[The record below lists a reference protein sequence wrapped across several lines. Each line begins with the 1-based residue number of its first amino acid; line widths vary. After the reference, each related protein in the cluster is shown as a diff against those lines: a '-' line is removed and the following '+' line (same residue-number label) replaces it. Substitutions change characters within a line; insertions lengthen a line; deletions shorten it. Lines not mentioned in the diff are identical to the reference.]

1 MSNRCADIRFGTDGW
16 RGIIADDCT
25 VETVRCVGRAYATF
39 LREQGLDRRPRV
51 VLGFDRRFASD
62 LFAEALADELS
73 LAGVDVLMCRQPV
86 PTPVV
91 SFVITQFGADGGL
104 VVTASHNPPRY
115 NGIKIKTTAGASAPP
130 ELYRALEERMAQG
143 RVVSPAQSR
152 GNVTEVRPLDVYL
165 ERLERIAPVAAIR
178 AAGFT
183 VIADPLY
190 GATAGLLSQLLNGDL
205 TKCVEVNAAHNPLFP
220 GIRGPEPVEQNL
232 GKLQRA
238 VVDGQATLGLA
249 FDGDGDRLGVVDE
262 RGVYVSAQH
271 VFALLAYYLL
281 ELRGLRGPIVRSVNG
296 SAMLDR
302 LAQHYGVTVVETPN
316 GFPYLARAMQEH
328 RAVIAGEESGGIAV
342 ALHLPERDG
351 LLCGLLLLDL
361 LWQRRSPLSQV
372 LDELRAIVGDWTYRR
387 LDLPLSPARRDA
399 VRSRLQGTAGPARL
413 AELAV
418 VDESRLDGLKLY
430 LENGA
435 WVLIRPSGTEP
446 LLRVHVETP
455 EAELVDRLLAEARQW
470 LGL

>member
-1 MSNRCADIRFGTDGW
+1 VSNRCAGIRFGTDGW

-25 VETVRCVGRAYATF
+25 VETVRCVGRAYAAF
-39 LREQGLDRRPRV
+39 LHEQELGRRPRV

-104 VVTASHNPPRY
+104 MVTASHNPPRY
-115 NGIKIKTTAGASAPP
+115 NGVKIKTAAGASAPP
-130 ELYRALEERMAQG
+130 ELCRALEERMAQG
-143 RVVSPAQSR
+143 RVVPLAQPR
-152 GNVTEVRPLDVYL
+152 GNVTEVRPLDAYL
-165 ERLERIAPVAAIR
+165 ERLERIASVAAIR

-190 GATAGLLSQLLNGDL
+190 GATAGLLPQLLNGDL

-220 GIRGPEPVEQNL
+220 GISGPEPVEQNL

-281 ELRGLRGPIVRSVNG
+281 ELRGLRGAMVRSVNG

-302 LAQHYGVTVVETPN
+302 LAQRYGVTVIETPN
-316 GFPYLARAMQEH
+316 GFPYLAGAMQEH

-361 LWQRRSPLSQV
+361 LRQRRSPLSQV
-372 LDELRAIVGDWTYRR
+372 LDELRGIVGDWTYRR
-387 LDLPLSPARRDA
+387 LDLPLPPARRDV
-399 VRSRLQGTAGPARL
+399 VRSRLQGVAGPARL
-413 AELAV
+413 ANLAV

-446 LLRVHVETP
+446 LLRVHVEAP
-455 EAELVDRLLAEARQW
+455 EPELVDRLLAEARQW